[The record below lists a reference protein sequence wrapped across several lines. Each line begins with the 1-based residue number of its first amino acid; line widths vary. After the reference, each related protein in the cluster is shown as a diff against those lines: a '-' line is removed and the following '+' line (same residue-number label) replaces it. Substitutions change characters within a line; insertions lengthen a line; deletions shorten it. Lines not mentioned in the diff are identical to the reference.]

1 MTSAILNSA
10 VLNSRTTK
18 AVLLATALA
27 LGATSA
33 FAQGYPSPQGPSGG
47 PIYAVPYGGATGY
60 DFDGEVRDTAFGA
73 GGTAGTHPTG
83 ANVGPGRAQM
93 IHTTGN

>member
-1 MTSAILNSA
+1 MTSAIVNPPTA
-10 VLNSRTTK
+10 K
-18 AVLLATALA
+18 AVLLATVLA

-33 FAQGYPSPQGPSGG
+33 FAQGYSSPQAPSLG
-47 PIYAVPYGGATGY
+47 PIYAAPYGGATGY
-60 DFDGEVRDTAFGA
+60 DYGEGRGTAFGA

-93 IHTTGN
+93 DHTTGN

>member
-1 MTSAILNSA
+1 MTSA
-10 VLNSRTTK
+10 VLNSRTTQ

-27 LGATSA
+27 IGTTSA
-33 FAQGYPSPQGPSGG
+33 FAQGYLPPEGPPFG
-47 PIYAVPYGGATGY
+47 PIYAVPYNGATAY
-60 DFDGEVRDTAFGA
+60 DFNGEVRDTAFGA

>member
-1 MTSAILNSA
+1 MTSA

-27 LGATSA
+27 LGTTGA
-33 FAQGYPSPQGPSGG
+33 FAQGYSSPGGPSPG
-47 PIYAVPYGGATGY
+47 PIYAVPYYGATGY
-60 DFDGEVRDTAFGA
+60 DFGGEGRDTAYGA

>member
-1 MTSAILNSA
+1 MTSAI
-10 VLNSRTTK
+10 LNSRTTK

-27 LGATSA
+27 LGTTTAL
-33 FAQGYPSPQGPSGG
+33 AQGYSPPQG
-47 PIYAVPYGGATGY
+47 PIYAAPYNGATGY
-60 DFDGEVRDTAFGA
+60 DFDGEGRDTAFGA

-93 IHTTGN
+93 NHTTGN

>member
-1 MTSAILNSA
+1 MTSAI
-10 VLNSRTTK
+10 LNSRTTK
-18 AVLLATALA
+18 AVLLATAVA
-27 LGATSA
+27 LGTTSA
-33 FAQGYPSPQGPSGG
+33 FAQGYLPPEGPSRG
-47 PIYAVPYGGATGY
+47 PIYAVPYSGATGY
-60 DFDGEVRDTAFGA
+60 DFGEGRDTAYGA